1 MVIHST
7 VGELI
12 KGTKQPLLN
21 EREKNIWS
29 VIIHFNFSNQC
40 CQFCTDNMCVTLCTV
55 SIVHQMKFRYLLLQ
69 RVAPPR
75 KNSGEMIMYYDRS
88 IKHHC
93 TITTNWLGIFESLQ
107 YELHFKMLY
116 EEKHRM
122 HCSDVITTNTILFI
136 YVFTLSLFVR
146 CFILL
151 LIKQDVRRSWCLCP
165 SLN

>member
-69 RVAPPR
+69 RVAPPQ
-75 KNSGEMIMYYDRS
+75 KNSGEMIMYMIAVLS
-88 IKHHC
+88 ITMPLLPIGQEYLNC
-93 TITTNWLGIFESLQ
+93 TSKCYMKKNIECIVVMS
-107 YELHFKMLY
+107 
-116 EEKHRM
+116 
-122 HCSDVITTNTILFI
+122 
-136 YVFTLSLFVR
+136 
-146 CFILL
+146 LL
-151 LIKQDVRRSWCLCP
+151 LIQFYLSMYLHYRCLSDALFCC
-165 SLN
+165 